1 MGNVFEALAVAI
13 EGLDIPLDGFAIVDA
28 LALRDRLDSHHHR
41 LHQPGWHAT
50 LAPDGTFE
58 VTEPTGRVRN
68 TSPPR
73 ASRPGRE
80 TVSRRGR

>member
-1 MGNVFEALAVAI
+1 MVWVTNDGPTNLAN
-13 EGLDIPLDGFAIVDA
+13 IV
-28 LALRDRLDSHHHR
+28 LLCSRHHHR

-73 ASRPGRE
+73 AEPAW
-80 TVSRRGR
+80 T